1 MNKVE
6 LLAPAGDLEKLKIA
20 IEYGADAVF
29 CGGKQFSLRAKANN
43 FTIEDL
49 KEAVKFANAHN
60 AKVHVTV
67 NIVPEDND
75 LKTLD
80 EYLLSL
86 NEAGV
91 HAIIVSSIYIMKRA
105 KELNCNFEVHVSTQQ
120 SIANHLAAKFFKEN
134 VNVDRVVL
142 ARELNIDE
150 IKEIKEKANMPIEG
164 FIHGGMC
171 SSYSGRC
178 TLSNVMASRDANK
191 GGCAHSC
198 RWTYHLY
205 DDNKPI
211 GKTNF
216 IIASCD
222 LMSIEYIPMMLDA
235 NIDSFKIEGRMK
247 SVHYIATVV
256 SAYRRLID
264 EYYEKKSL
272 SKARINYYTNE
283 IKKAENRITYT
294 GFLNKEMKHQALLLN
309 TGVENPTQAFI
320 AFVKGKDEDNNTII
334 EVRNYFEKSDKAEC
348 FTPDGKTINLT
359 LPKMYTL
366 DDEEVLI
373 ARHPKQILKFKT
385 KLDLPVNTFIRKK

>member
-86 NEAGV
+86 NDAGV

-211 GKTNF
+211 GEANF

-334 EVRNYFEKSDKAEC
+334 EVRNYFEKGDKAEC

-359 LPKMYTL
+359 IPKMYTL
-366 DDEEVLI
+366 DNEEVLI